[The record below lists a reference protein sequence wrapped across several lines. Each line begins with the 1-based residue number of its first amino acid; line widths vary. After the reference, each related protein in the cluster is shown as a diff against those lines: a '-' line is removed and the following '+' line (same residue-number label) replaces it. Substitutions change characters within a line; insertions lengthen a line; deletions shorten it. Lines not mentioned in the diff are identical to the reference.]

1 MGFDKMND
9 FDYNYYYAERDGS
22 RLLKK
27 KKNSYFD
34 YEDEDQDDYFSDFDE

>member
-1 MGFDKMND
+1 MND

-27 KKNSYFD
+27 KKGFSLD
-34 YEDEDQDDYFSDFDE
+34 YDNEDFDDFDSDYDDEF